1 MLSTA
6 VRGGKVFAAEQKLRE
21 LKKRVS
27 RLLPLQRNNKV
38 KLKSP
43 NAIIEKAVENMNS
56 LPTVKYDIEPD
67 KIEKRSLESEWF
79 DSGLISDVCLRFQR
93 HSLDTRDIKRKSA

>member
-1 MLSTA
+1 MFSTA
-6 VRGGKVFAAEQKLRE
+6 VRGGKAFAAEQKLCE

-27 RLLPLQRNNKV
+27 KLLALQRNSIA

-56 LPTVKYDIEPD
+56 LPTVKYGVEPD

-79 DSGLISDVCLRFQR
+79 REWFDMRLLSKISKAQP
-93 HSLDTRDIKRKSA
+93 